1 MSILNFTREKKDE
14 LLFDFLQKRLE
25 AGRRRT
31 DAISDTQRKFSIL
44 HPQTVYNIEKRVK
57 QRKGQIYGSW
67 TTSRFP
73 QG

>member
-14 LLFDFLQKRLE
+14 LVFDFLQKRLE

-57 QRKGQIYGSW
+57 QRKGQIYGS
-67 TTSRFP
+67 
-73 QG
+73 

>member
-14 LLFDFLQKRLE
+14 LVCDFLQKRLE

-57 QRKGQIYGSW
+57 QRKGQIYGS
-67 TTSRFP
+67 
-73 QG
+73 

>member
-14 LLFDFLQKRLE
+14 LVFDFLQKRLE

-57 QRKGQIYGSW
+57 QRRGQIYGS
-67 TTSRFP
+67 
-73 QG
+73 

>member
-14 LLFDFLQKRLE
+14 LVFDFLQKRLE

-57 QRKGQIYGSW
+57 QRKEQIYGS
-67 TTSRFP
+67 
-73 QG
+73 